1 MCHTVS
7 RLNNKAGS
15 SDIKDTLSVQK
26 DRKDERVTY
35 TRPFLLCWGFLSEQ
49 QTDKTRKRE
58 LTQLTLNV
66 NVSVWGFM
74 EC

>member
-35 TRPFLLCWGFLSEQ
+35 TRPFLLCCGFLSEQ
-49 QTDKTRKRE
+49 QTDKNQKKRIN
-58 LTQLTLNV
+58 TV
-66 NVSVWGFM
+66 NPK
-74 EC
+74 C

>member
-15 SDIKDTLSVQK
+15 SDKKDMLSVQK

-35 TRPFLLCWGFLSEQ
+35 TRTFLLCWGFLSEQ
-49 QTDKTRKRE
+49 QTDKNQKKRIN
-58 LTQLTLNV
+58 TV
-66 NVSVWGFM
+66 NPK
-74 EC
+74 C